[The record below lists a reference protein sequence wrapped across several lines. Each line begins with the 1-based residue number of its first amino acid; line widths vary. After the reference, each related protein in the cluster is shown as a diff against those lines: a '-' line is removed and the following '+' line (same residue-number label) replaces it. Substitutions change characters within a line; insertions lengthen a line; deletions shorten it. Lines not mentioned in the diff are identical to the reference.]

1 MNALVTH
8 TMNKYFL
15 SRFRPTAGALLV
27 ASVLGIAA
35 CGENIF
41 DVKWVNPKVQTVL
54 LYSLTRPDL
63 NVPSG
68 YDFVNREPVEIQE
81 AGATGFW
88 DLLVDMRDGQLVFIP
103 PRALGIDSDVMVLPM
118 PGMSFDEVLEAPE
131 DSTLYIRDQPIP
143 AEVGT
148 TYILRT
154 HEGQSDFGI
163 PCVFW
168 GKFETTEVHPAAE
181 TVVFIYDVS
190 PLCDDRGLVPTG

>member
-1 MNALVTH
+1 M
-8 TMNKYFL
+8 
-15 SRFRPTAGALLV
+15 ALLV

-131 DSTLYIRDQPIP
+131 DSTLYI
-143 AEVGT
+143 
-148 TYILRT
+148 LRT

>member
-1 MNALVTH
+1 M
-8 TMNKYFL
+8 
-15 SRFRPTAGALLV
+15 ALLV

-41 DVKWVNPKVQTVL
+41 DVNWVNPKVQTVL

-88 DLLVDMRDGQLVFIP
+88 DLLVDMQDGQLVFIP
-103 PRALGIDSDVMVLPM
+103 PGALGIDSDVMVLPM
-118 PGMSFDEVLEAPE
+118 TGMSFDEVLEAPE

-168 GKFETTEVHPAAE
+168 GKLETTEVHPAAE